1 VNGKGDQLGFDEMAD
16 RPTLRAGPVVKAI
29 SDALPVSCDQ
39 CIPWLQPCFCDIQN
53 TDLDDEFRAIMR

>member
-1 VNGKGDQLGFDEMAD
+1 
-16 RPTLRAGPVVKAI
+16 VVKAI

-39 CIPWLQPCFCDIQN
+39 CIPWLDLCFCDTQN